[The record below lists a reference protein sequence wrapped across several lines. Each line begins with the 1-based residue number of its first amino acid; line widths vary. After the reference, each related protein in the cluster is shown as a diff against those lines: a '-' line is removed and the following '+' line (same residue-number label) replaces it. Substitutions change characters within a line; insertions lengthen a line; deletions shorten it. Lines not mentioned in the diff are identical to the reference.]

1 MPTRL
6 LISITSS
13 VAALAAVLL
22 STAAAEQ
29 TAPRDVHAASV
40 SEQPAPYSW
49 GWD

>member
-6 LISITSS
+6 LISITGS

-29 TAPRDVHAASV
+29 PAPRDVRAASV
-40 SEQPAPYSW
+40 ADQPVPYSW